1 LPYRHIPYEAIATWT
16 LFDRI
21 SFFTTDAVAIL
32 RWSKECDR
40 VRVATDKIYAT
51 KMNYD
56 APVSAARL
64 FNE

>member
-1 LPYRHIPYEAIATWT
+1 MVLISLLHVLVFFLLY
-16 LFDRI
+16 L